1 MSKHSDKKDR
11 EDKARRRLVKAQ
23 LELHSAQEKRA
34 QAISRAEHELERA
47 RQRGTKWVA
56 KATERVER
64 RAGAMARAEAHL
76 LTMTSPKHPART
88 PATEPKAAPAVDRP
102 PAEEPVLTVSSP
114 SAAADVLEQ
123 QSVEVAA
130 QRESS
135 PIVVPD
141 TVEIDAP
148 NASNGSDTSEESM
161 LNSW

>member
-23 LELHSAQEKRA
+23 LELHTAQEKRA

-64 RAGAMARAEAHL
+64 RAGAMAQAEAHL

-88 PATEPKAAPAVDRP
+88 PAAEPKAVPAAGST
-102 PAEEPVLTVSSP
+102 PAEESVLTVSSP
-114 SAAADVLEQ
+114 AAAADVLERQ
-123 QSVEVAA
+123 TLEVAA
-130 QRESS
+130 ERESS

-141 TVEIDAP
+141 SVDIEAP
-148 NASNGSDTSEESM
+148 NAPNGSDGSEEST
-161 LNSW
+161 LNPW

>member
-23 LELHSAQEKRA
+23 LELHTAQEKRA

-56 KATERVER
+56 RATERVER
-64 RAGAMARAEAHL
+64 RAGAMAQAEAHL

-88 PATEPKAAPAVDRP
+88 PAAQPRAVPTLDS
-102 PAEEPVLTVSSP
+102 ALTEEPALTVSSP
-114 SAAADVLEQ
+114 TAAADVLEQ
-123 QSVEVAA
+123 QTLEVAA
-130 QRESS
+130 QRESG

-148 NASNGSDTSEESM
+148 NASNGSDTSEDST
-161 LNSW
+161 LKPW